1 MKRFKQ
7 EFWNYTTNQQII
19 WIYNKNEE
27 ERIRLEDF
35 SIDTRCVVFD
45 WGVEE
50 TRCVVCGGLNGK
62 WTKGIRW
69 GGVPL
74 IVAWIELLLGLW
86 LGGLVFWGNA
96 WHCCP
101 RRYKS
106 SDKSLPSA
114 DRKTSLL
121 SCLQDS
127 VKYKSSISDL
137 SLSVPK
143 KRLNVV
149 LGRSL
154 SLRVNT
160 ECGNIVA
167 FQHRFWLRGVQSLSY
182 RW

>member
-1 MKRFKQ
+1 M
-7 EFWNYTTNQQII
+7 
-19 WIYNKNEE
+19 
-27 ERIRLEDF
+27 
-35 SIDTRCVVFD
+35 VVVVFLRGVLLMFVVCFD
-45 WGVEE
+45 WGMRDIAV
-50 TRCVVCGGLNGK
+50 RGD
-62 WTKGIRW
+62 
-69 GGVPL
+69 
-74 IVAWIELLLGLW
+74 
-86 LGGLVFWGNA
+86 
-96 WHCCP
+96 
-101 RRYKS
+101 YKS

-167 FQHRFWLRGVQSLSY
+167 FQHRF
-182 RW
+182 

>member
-1 MKRFKQ
+1 MALDILV
-7 EFWNYTTNQQII
+7 W
-19 WIYNKNEE
+19 
-27 ERIRLEDF
+27 
-35 SIDTRCVVFD
+35 VVLI
-45 WGVEE
+45 
-50 TRCVVCGGLNGK
+50 GGLEL
-62 WTKGIRW
+62 II
-69 GGVPL
+69 GGMRDIAVR
-74 IVAWIELLLGLW
+74 GD
-86 LGGLVFWGNA
+86 
-96 WHCCP
+96 
-101 RRYKS
+101 YKS

-167 FQHRFWLRGVQSLSY
+167 FQHRF
-182 RW
+182 